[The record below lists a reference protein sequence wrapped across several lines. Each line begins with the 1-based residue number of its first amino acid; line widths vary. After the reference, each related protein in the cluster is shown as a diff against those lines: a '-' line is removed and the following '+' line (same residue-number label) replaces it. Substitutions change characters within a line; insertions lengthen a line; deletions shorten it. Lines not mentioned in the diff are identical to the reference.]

1 MFQLD
6 SMTKLLR
13 VKNWEND
20 KRQSRRVCGLGPL
33 SEVQGC
39 QTVGKF

>member
-6 SMTKLLR
+6 STTKLLR

-20 KRQSRRVCGLGPL
+20 KRQSREGLWGWAL
-33 SEVQGC
+33 CLKYRGARQ
-39 QTVGKF
+39 